1 MSPYRR
7 RVALVAFITYTAW
20 AVAALERQAE
30 LCSWSPLVPN
40 ADPATRIIN
49 RDRVDSSGSARNT
62 NNNSSDWRGP
72 HACAGSY
79 CVYSNPGFD
88 GGQGVVFITT
98 PKKAEQVSRLDV
110 ITQPSNLEPP
120 ARGSSLFR

>member
-30 LCSWSPLVPN
+30 LCSWSPLVPI

-72 HACAGSY
+72 HACAGNY
-79 CVYSNPGFD
+79 CVYSNTNFD

-98 PKKAEQVSRLDV
+98 PKKAEQDTQHDNN
-110 ITQPSNLEPP
+110 TQPTNHEPP
-120 ARGSSLFR
+120 THESSLF